1 MTTAVMSAAVNNY
14 EGQQEGY
21 LQQEVR
27 DHNLAIHIV
36 YDYEQWALIGCIWSI
51 NVEDFPICSRP

>member
-1 MTTAVMSAAVNNY
+1 MSAAVDNY

-36 YDYEQWALIGCIWSI
+36 YDYEQWVLIGCIWSI